1 MKYYLRTPSGQ
12 YVTKINLFTADLSW
26 EKSDALVIE
35 KTLNYRMLAFLS
47 NLKFYAIP
55 SSDKPSLLE
64 DLKVLRK
71 NIYFLKDS
79 MCGGICSFLSTESNG
94 KEFLNLAKKWPKHSK
109 DYYYPVPSPN
119 SRVYKTAKS
128 AYSVLYKWDREYGES
143 RISLLNFVI
152 EILESERANEIN

>member
-12 YVTKINLFTADLSW
+12 YATKINLFTADLSW
-26 EKSDALVIE
+26 EKTNALVVE

-55 SSDKPSLLE
+55 STDKPSLLE
-64 DLKVLRK
+64 DLKVLQK
-71 NIYFLKDS
+71 NVYFLKDS
-79 MCGGICSFLSTESNG
+79 IASGICSFLSTSANS
-94 KEFLNLAKKWPKHSK
+94 KEFLNLAKEWPKHSK

-119 SRVYKTAKS
+119 IRVYKNPKS
-128 AYSVLYKWDREYGES
+128 AYTVLYKWDGEYGKN

-152 EILESERANEIN
+152 DILESEK